1 MKKYFNI
8 AYIMPIL
15 VIIIFLI
22 GALGC
27 DNPAVPKPDIRKEF
41 KNEKKK
47 PDYFGWKWN
56 FKW

>member
-1 MKKYFNI
+1 MKKYLP
-8 AYIMPIL
+8 YIFPIL

-22 GALGC
+22 GITAC
-27 DNPAVPKPDIRKEF
+27 DNSAVPKPDIRKEF

-47 PDYFGWKWN
+47 PDYFGIKWN

>member
-1 MKKYFNI
+1 MNKYFNI

-22 GALGC
+22 GIFGC
-27 DNPAVPKPDIRKEF
+27 DKVGQPDIRKEY
-41 KNEKKK
+41 KESTK
-47 PDYFGWKWN
+47 PDFFGWKWD